1 MLFNHFISRLEF
13 ERIIDQIGM
22 RDKADTQSQHLS
34 GGQKRRLSIAI
45 ACVGNPKVLI
55 LDEPTSGVDPY
66 SRRFLWDM
74 IRAMRKG
81 RCIIITTQSMQEA
94 DVFADRKLIMS
105 HGKLRCAG
113 TSLFLKNRFGLG
125 YHLSMSVE
133 REFNDSIVSCW
144 LNAWAKN
151 IEMTVKT

>member
-1 MLFNHFISRLEF
+1 VQAQR
-13 ERIIDQIGM
+13 
-22 RDKADTQSQHLS
+22 LS

-45 ACVGNPKVLI
+45 AVVGNPKILI

-66 SRRFLWDM
+66 SRRALWDM
-74 IRAMRKG
+74 IRNFRQG

-105 HGKLRCAG
+105 RGKLRCAG

-125 YHLSMSVE
+125 YHLTMSVDRNFDE
-133 REFNDSIVSCW
+133 KKVIFHLWQNDVTFFRFFSDFFSIFFSIF
-144 LNAWAKN
+144 LYF
-151 IEMTVKT
+151 